1 VDCSKR
7 KRNKTGI
14 NMPQKTLQEISDHVG
29 GTIIGD
35 GSVTIESTSTLDQAG
50 SGQITFLSN
59 PKYASR
65 VKETQAAAV
74 LVAEEVQTGAAQII
88 AEDPYY
94 AFMQTVVL
102 LHGHREHPEIGVSPS
117 ATVADTAEIGQN
129 CNIHPHAVIH
139 DKAVIGDN
147 CQIYSGVFIGPN
159 VKLGGDCIVYPN
171 AVIYDGCQVGDR
183 VIIQSNASVG
193 QDGFG
198 FATHKGEHHKI
209 PQIGIVVLEDDVEI
223 GSGCVIER
231 GTLDNTI
238 IGKGSK
244 IGDSVAVGHGTK
256 IGPYCLLVPQA
267 GVAGSAEL
275 GHHCVLGGQVG
286 VVGHIKIGN
295 MVKIGAQAGVIGN
308 VPDGATIVG
317 SPAIDANKAKR
328 AYALIETLPDMRKK
342 LKKLD
347 KEITKLKEK

>member
-1 VDCSKR
+1 
-7 KRNKTGI
+7 
-14 NMPQKTLQEISDHVG
+14 MPPKTLQEIADHVG

-35 GSVTIESTSTLDQAG
+35 GSVIIESASTLDSAG
-50 SGQITFLSN
+50 AGQITFLSN
-59 PKYASR
+59 PKYAPR

-74 LVAEEVQTGAAQII
+74 LVAEGLETSAAQII

-94 AFMQTVVL
+94 AFMQAVVL
-102 LHGHREHPEIGVSPS
+102 LHGHREHPDIGISS
-117 ATVADTAEIGQN
+117 LATIADTAKIGQN
-129 CNIHPHAVIH
+129 CNIHPHAIIH
-139 DKAVIGDN
+139 DNAVIGEN

-159 VKLGGDCIVYPN
+159 VTIGSDCILYPN

-183 VIIQSNASVG
+183 VIVQSNASIG

-198 FATHKGEHHKI
+198 FATHQGEHHKI

-223 GSGCVIER
+223 GSGSTIER
-231 GTLDNTI
+231 GTLNNTV

-244 IGDSVAVGHGTK
+244 IGDVVAIGHGTQV
-256 IGPYCLLVPQA
+256 GPHCLLVPQV

-308 VPDGATIVG
+308 VPDGVTIVG

-342 LKKLD
+342 LRTLD
-347 KEITKLKEK
+347 KEVKRIKDTHE